1 VRPPA
6 VAAPQIGRSSWRSPR
21 RTPRARRAHP
31 RDVPGRPER
40 YPARRRKVAGHPAVI
55 DGPGRPAG
63 RAAGRAEDRVR
74 HLRPGCGVGDR
85 SPVGRWSSWVS
96 ADRRGRGFCGG
107 GLGGAGE
114 IVPPPGGRS
123 APPAAGGPA
132 RLWARWW
139 I

>member
-85 SPVGRWSSWVS
+85 SPVGRWSSWGVS
-96 ADRRGRGFCGG
+96 WPPRAWVLRRRAGRGRWDRAAPGWTIRPSGG
-107 GLGGAGE
+107 GRASPALGP
-114 IVPPPGGRS
+114 VMD
-123 APPAAGGPA
+123 
-132 RLWARWW
+132 
-139 I
+139 